1 MRQCSGLT
9 GRTLIRPCSV
19 LAALWMTMDGS
30 PGHLVAGFAVIA
42 AMTLPIYSILA
53 AHSNDQLSAGQIVA
67 ASGTMAFLMQL
78 GQLAASLLGRTWY
91 LCRPVL
97 VAVIGTVVVVM
108 AVTRRLR
115 TEARTSPRSSCRLA

>member
-1 MRQCSGLT
+1 
-9 GRTLIRPCSV
+9 
-19 LAALWMTMDGS
+19 MDGS

-78 GQLAASLLGRTWY
+78 RQVGGIFIGPNVVPLPAGIGGGDRDGRGGDGRHTALAYRGPDVTAEFVPIG
-91 LCRPVL
+91 
-97 VAVIGTVVVVM
+97 VIGMAQPGMLQAEVM
-108 AVTRRLR
+108 A
-115 TEARTSPRSSCRLA
+115 EEKEDSS